1 MDRILPRLFIIL
13 FSYIGPPRV
22 EFVMSDASLLLP
34 PTVTPLTGIDFT
46 KRLPCGEVERARRSI
61 RTFFRFRQLSL
72 DLQIRVETR
81 YVLGLMDY
89 VTVFSFLALGKFPSN
104 CNYCEFYKCDTS
116 NEMLEKMIFH
126 KIHICNICG
135 LHELC
140 GCVSSNF
147 VLEKMICHKIH
158 ICNLYGL
165 HEHCGCG
172 SSSFVF
178 Q

>member
-1 MDRILPRLFIIL
+1 MKLENFYCTTAFKKQPVLDRILPRLFIIL

-89 VTVFSFLALGKFPSN
+89 VTVFSFLGLGKFPSN
-104 CNYCEFYKCDTS
+104 CNFDEFYECGTS
-116 NEMLEKMIFH
+116 NLQ
-126 KIHICNICG
+126 
-135 LHELC
+135 
-140 GCVSSNF
+140 
-147 VLEKMICHKIH
+147 LEKMICHKIH
-158 ICNLYGL
+158 ICNLFGF
-165 HEHCGCG
+165 HEVQGYV
-172 SSSFVF
+172 SSN
-178 Q
+178 

>member
-1 MDRILPRLFIIL
+1 MDRILPGLFIIL

-89 VTVFSFLALGKFPSN
+89 VTVFSFLGLGKFPSN
-104 CNYCEFYKCDTS
+104 CNFCEFYECGTS
-116 NEMLEKMIFH
+116 NVLLKKMIFH
-126 KIHICNICG
+126 KINICSPCG
-135 LHELC
+135 LHEQC
-140 GCVSSNF
+140 GCVSSN
-147 VLEKMICHKIH
+147 VVPE
-158 ICNLYGL
+158 
-165 HEHCGCG
+165 
-172 SSSFVF
+172 
-178 Q
+178 

>member
-1 MDRILPRLFIIL
+1 MDRILPGLFIIL

-89 VTVFSFLALGKFPSN
+89 VKVFSFLGLGKFPSN
-104 CNYCEFYKCDTS
+104 CNYCEFYKAVIHFQFFLDTPP
-116 NEMLEKMIFH
+116 LTKKYF
-126 KIHICNICG
+126 
-135 LHELC
+135 
-140 GCVSSNF
+140 
-147 VLEKMICHKIH
+147 
-158 ICNLYGL
+158 
-165 HEHCGCG
+165 
-172 SSSFVF
+172 
-178 Q
+178 